1 MSTTVRISSAGHR
14 LLADLARETDSSMAA
29 VLEAALEA
37 YRRQL
42 FLDQAAD
49 AFALLV
55 AEPAAEAA
63 YRADLAAYDSSS
75 ADGLPPHS
83 P

>member
-14 LLADLARETDSSMAA
+14 LLADLARETDSSMAS

-42 FLDQAAD
+42 FLNQSAD

-55 AEPAAEAA
+55 AEPAAAAA
-63 YRADLAAYDSSS
+63 YRADLASFDHTL
-75 ADGLPPHS
+75 ADGLPPS
-83 P
+83 AP